1 MALASSDDEWGAFEG
16 GGGGATNGGAVAG
29 QAPPA
34 GPPGVVDGHAAQT
47 DAGSD
52 DEFGEF
58 EGGSLVVDATAPPP
72 PPPPVKVVDAL
83 PAASS
88 LAEHDSFG
96 DFEGADVVSRLAGVG
111 IDGDEGVSTTT
122 TTTITPA
129 PWTPPAGWTEAPA
142 AIAVADLV
150 PTGQAL
156 PEDLFAEPVVEDR
169 FDEGPGT
176 ADHEGADAE
185 KAPPVDE
192 PVDADPV
199 PSPDVHDES
208 TAAGAVVVEEETA
221 APTAPANDR
230 AASPPPP
237 APSSDD
243 DEWAEFEGGAV
254 AEAVGNDAVVDAG
267 AVNTTAPDADRPAS
281 TPPAPDDDDEW
292 AEFEGGGATA
302 AEQEASAAS
311 PDRSPSPPPVPHPST
326 STISF
331 SAAWAALL
339 NAAAVELEAATGA
352 WRAVCAA
359 AADRAVDPTTHP
371 ALPPWL
377 AAVGHVLAVVRV
389 VETAAEGSRAKWAA
403 GRHAA
408 ALESAL
414 SRAAA
419 AVAADA
425 SLVDAAAT
433 VDDDIWHETDAND
446 ATATLT
452 CALTG
457 VRAPARLVDA
467 SGAIASVGRLWRA
480 RVLGDD
486 GVVCVWE

>member
-16 GGGGATNGGAVAG
+16 GGGGGTNGSAAAAAVAV
-29 QAPPA
+29 A

-58 EGGSLVVDATAPPP
+58 EGGSLAVDVTAPPP
-72 PPPPVKVVDAL
+72 PPPPPPIKLVDAP
-83 PAASS
+83 PAPSS
-88 LAEHDSFG
+88 LADHDSFG

-111 IDGDEGVSTTT
+111 IDGDEGATAAT

-150 PTGQAL
+150 PAGQAL

-169 FDEGPGT
+169 FEERPGT
-176 ADHEGADAE
+176 ADHEGDDAE
-185 KAPPVDE
+185 TAPPVDE
-192 PVDADPV
+192 RVDADPV
-199 PSPDVHDES
+199 PPADVHDEP
-208 TAAGAVVVEEETA
+208 AAAAAEVVEAETA
-221 APTAPANDR
+221 PSPAPANDR

-237 APSSDD
+237 AS
-243 DEWAEFEGGAV
+243 AA
-254 AEAVGNDAVVDAG
+254 
-267 AVNTTAPDADRPAS
+267 
-281 TPPAPDDDDEW
+281 DDDDEW
-292 AEFEGGGATA
+292 AEFEGGGGGVA

-311 PDRSPSPPPVPHPST
+311 PERSPSPPPMPHPST
-326 STISF
+326 FSISF
-331 SAAWAALL
+331 PAAWTALL
-339 NAAAVELEAATGA
+339 NAAAVELEAATDA

-359 AADRAVDPTTHP
+359 AADRGADPTTHP
-371 ALPPWL
+371 AVPPWL
-377 AAVGHVLAVVRV
+377 AAVAHVLAVVRV
-389 VETAAEGSRAKWAA
+389 VQAAADGSRAKWAV

-414 SRAAA
+414 SRAAGA
-419 AVAADA
+419 AAADE
-425 SLVDAAAT
+425 SLVDAAAA
-433 VDDDIWHETDAND
+433 VHADVWREADANND
-446 ATATLT
+446 ATTLT